1 LVQSLIK
8 KKQDQTKVWSPQKS
22 FSREKTERNAHSV
35 REREREKIRLG
46 LGFGAFE
53 SPSVVDR
60 QTGIART
67 DKGRERDDRIRVR
80 V

>member
-1 LVQSLIK
+1 M
-8 KKQDQTKVWSPQKS
+8 
-22 FSREKTERNAHSV
+22 HSV
-35 REREREKIRLG
+35 RERERERIRLG

-60 QTGIART
+60 QTGLHGQT
-67 DKGRERDDRIRVR
+67 KGERERERDDRIRVS